1 MISSYLIIYRVIQG
15 RAWSTDTFAK
25 TGNPGST
32 IAFSSGY
39 GNSAT
44 RVNGSGVTSTNTI
57 PLHAL
62 PNDSKSGRVQIVTTT
77 QSQTDN
83 GDKDS
88 MEWKKQEV

>member
-1 MISSYLIIYRVIQG
+1 MIASYLIIYRVVQG

-44 RVNGSGVTSTNTI
+44 RVNGTLASSNTI
-57 PLHAL
+57 PLHSL
-62 PNDSKSGRVQIVTTT
+62 PNDSKSGRVQVVTTIQT
-77 QSQTDN
+77 QTDG

-88 MEWKKQEV
+88 MEWKKEEA